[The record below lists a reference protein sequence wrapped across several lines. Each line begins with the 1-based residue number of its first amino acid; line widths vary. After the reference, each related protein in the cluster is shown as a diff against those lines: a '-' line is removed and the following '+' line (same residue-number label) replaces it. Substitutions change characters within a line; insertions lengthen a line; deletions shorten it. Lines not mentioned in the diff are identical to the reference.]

1 MLCCQNFFTK
11 KATKLNIVLPRTIPT
26 KKATQLD
33 IVLTKKTFPSIK
45 AIKPMHV
52 GDVGW

>member
-1 MLCCQNFFTK
+1 M
-11 KATKLNIVLPRTIPT
+11 NIVLPRTISS

-33 IVLTKKTFPSIK
+33 IVLIKKTFPSIK
-45 AIKPMHV
+45 ATKPMHV